1 LLRKDIKTKKRIPLF
16 FIETLS
22 NPSLQGEIKMAL
34 FDQYTKPGV
43 YTDVKIVNAG
53 TPLFGTAR
61 VPVLIGEGVQS
72 FTYSDVEIPRG
83 SVAGGNESV
92 VGEDIS
98 SQANGITTVF
108 QLSYYP
114 VVTGD
119 GTDTVS
125 TNPADITVSANGI
138 QCAVAALNGAL
149 GQFTCYEIPA
159 GSDVVVN
166 YSFDRTDT
174 LITNENLTNQIPTFA
189 SLTLQ
194 TLALSLSVPGA
205 TGNEVTL
212 AFTLASSMNGVADVA
227 AVTVN
232 GNAVSVELR
241 NNDIGN
247 TIRTVGKVASLLNN
261 VLTLSAGYILVASAS
276 TTPATAVSATPFV
289 GGTGQST
296 NTTFSVSHLPI
307 TDGSNA
313 GAATTTPSDVTVLV
327 NGTAASVTAVN
338 GAAGQFTLAT
348 GVTTGQ
354 TLEVSYYTN
363 TYQRTFDVI
372 PSPNVS
378 SIIEVGL
385 GPDRSDYIQGIDYVL
400 SGNTISWG
408 AAVTTEQGAV
418 IGTTAPFNGLYI
430 ITTLKD
436 DHAYLRKVTGGI
448 SNSVNLSFTLADVPV
463 DGSGLG
469 NPTNDPSLIKVYVGT
484 DPIAAFTSGVVT
496 VSSLRGDSATVVLKN
511 PPAIGS
517 FVYASYYRSV
527 LNDHTLSL
535 TATNPAASGYIIT
548 DENGIVVPTAQITT
562 IMTGGGITPAS
573 ESTTMV
579 WPYSFSDLKAAI
591 EGPNEVVTLTFQ
603 NDSLYQNTV
612 PGTQAGATIQH
623 LVLQATTIGVNV
635 TTNVS
640 FVAGAPVADS
650 LAVTVTGEAISVNI
664 TTSISGVRTM
674 GDILTIFDTYPVS
687 TTLAGVV
694 LATLSSTYTAT
705 PATAAGPIS
714 FSGGTATTGTNPY
727 ADRFIVT
734 STLSSGS
741 AGTGYVGQ
749 TYVDA
754 RTGLKFTLVPMFP
767 STAALSYG
775 YTSAPSGY
783 IWEPADTIA
792 ITVSNATTRHASQI
806 PTIDVPGVWTEVE
819 QFFNVG
825 TGNTAII
832 TTFNGSGNGP
842 SVGEYYYI
850 TYTVAKQAS
859 DYALKLYTSAADAYA
874 AYGQPSAINRLS
886 LGIYL
891 ATLNGAQTFGCIQV
905 PQQLNSNQAA
915 DSEYIAALQ
924 TLTTTLPGSDSKVNV
939 IVPLST
945 SLTVQ
950 QALSRQLI
958 TQAQIRNR
966 GEAIGFVGFN
976 QFTTPTLAR
985 QYARSLANSRVVA
998 VAPFYAAVQLPT
1010 QDANGVF
1017 EVIGVTGEFIAAAL
1031 AGLNLN
1037 TANDVATSLT
1047 NQNLVGFT
1055 QLLQRYDDPTKDLM
1069 AGSGITVLEENNGAL
1084 YVRDYLTTDPSNPI
1098 TSEPTSTTIVDYTR
1112 QQFRLGLKQ
1121 FIARKF
1127 TAQLLND
1134 ITIVSNSILTSLVG
1148 NEILSAFANL
1158 SVVASPTDPTVALV
1172 TVAIKP
1178 IFALKYIQVTFSVA
1192 TQL

>member
-1 LLRKDIKTKKRIPLF
+1 LLRKGYQNQKENSFVLYRDAKQPESSGRF
-16 FIETLS
+16 
-22 NPSLQGEIKMAL
+22 QMAL
-34 FDQYTKPGV
+34 FSSYAPPGI
-43 YTDVKIVNAG
+43 YTDTNIVSPG
-53 TPLFGTAR
+53 SPLFGTAR

-125 TNPADITVSANGI
+125 TNPSDITVTANGI
-138 QCAVAALNGAL
+138 QCAVATLNGAL

-159 GSDVVVN
+159 GADVVVN

-174 LITNENLTNQIPTFA
+174 LITNDNLTNQIPTFA

-241 NNDIGN
+241 NNDLGG
-247 TIRTVGKVASLLNN
+247 TVRTLAKVASLLNN
-261 VLTLSAGYILVASAS
+261 VLTLSAGYILVTSAS
-276 TTPATAVSATPFV
+276 TTPAAAVSATPFA

-296 NTTFSVSHLPI
+296 NKTFSVSHLPI

-327 NGTAASVTAVN
+327 NGTAVSVTAVN

-348 GVTTGQ
+348 GVTTVQ

-378 SIIEVGL
+378 SIIKVGL

-418 IGTTAPFNGLYI
+418 IGTTTPFNGLYI
-430 ITTLKD
+430 ITSLKD
-436 DHAYLRKVTGGI
+436 DHAYLRQATGGV

-469 NPTNDPSLIKVYVGT
+469 NPTNDPTLINVYVGP
-484 DPIAAFTSGVVT
+484 DPVTAFNAGTVT

-535 TATNPAASGYIIT
+535 TATNPAISGYTIT
-548 DENGIVVPTAQITT
+548 DENGIVVPTAQIST
-562 IMTGGGITPAS
+562 IMTGGGITSAS
-573 ESTTMV
+573 EDDTVV
-579 WPYSFSDLKAAI
+579 WPYDFSDLKAAI
-591 EGPNEVVTLTFQ
+591 EGPNEVVTITFQ
-603 NDSLYQNTV
+603 NDNLYLTTT
-612 PGTQAGATIQH
+612 PGNQASATIQGLTVTAH
-623 LVLQATTIGVNV
+623 NIGTAPNGV
-635 TTNVS
+635 TNIT
-640 FVAGAPVADS
+640 FVAGSAVADS
-650 LAVTVTGEAISVNI
+650 LALTKLGEAISVNI
-664 TTSISGVRTM
+664 TTASSGVRTM
-674 GDILTIFDTYPVS
+674 GDILSLFTSTPVATTI
-687 TTLAGVV
+687 
-694 LATLSSTYTAT
+694 
-705 PATAAGPIS
+705 AGPITATLTS
-714 FSGGTATTGTNPY
+714 GIAGNAAVAGGPTNFAGGTATVNTGPY

-734 STLSSGS
+734 SSLGSGGS
-741 AGTGYVGQ
+741 AGTGYLGQ

-754 RTGLKFTLVPMFP
+754 ITGLKFTLVNPTD
-767 STAALSYG
+767 SLSYG
-775 YTSAPSGY
+775 YTILQTGY
-783 IWEPADTIA
+783 TWVALDTIA
-792 ITVSNATTRHASQI
+792 ITVSNTTTRHASQI

-842 SVGEYYYI
+842 SVGEYYYL

-859 DYALKLYTSAADAYA
+859 DYALQLFTSAADAYA

-886 LGIYL
+886 LGVYL
-891 ATLNGAQTFGCIQV
+891 ATLNGAQIFGCIQV
-905 PQQLNSNQAA
+905 PQQTNSNLAA
-915 DSEYIAALQ
+915 DSEYISALQ
-924 TLTTTLPGSDSKVNV
+924 TLTTKLPGSDSKVNV

-958 TQAQIRNR
+958 TQAQVRNR

-985 QYARSLANSRVVA
+985 QYAQSLANSRVVA
-998 VAPFYAAVQLPT
+998 VAPFYAALQLPT

-1158 SVVASPTDPTVALV
+1158 SVIASPTDPTVALV